1 MIHPKQYCGVPGNS
15 VFEAVAA
22 VRDAIAQAEILQKPL
37 CVLSIDFSAVFDKM
51 SHEYLYMALE
61 AHGLS
66 AFFRQKIRRLYEHAT
81 SVILINGFRSDQIPI
96 RNSVC
101 QGYPLSMILYVLCLN
116 PLIQSLERNL
126 NGIKLG
132 RYQSKTVVTAH
143 ADDVT
148 IFLTSVE
155 DVPKLKDLL
164 FPYDA

>member
-1 MIHPKQYCGVPGNS
+1 
-15 VFEAVAA
+15 
-22 VRDAIAQAEILQKPL
+22 
-37 CVLSIDFSAVFDKM
+37 
-51 SHEYLYMALE
+51 MALE
-61 AHGLS
+61 VHGLI
-66 AFFRQKIRRLYEHAT
+66 ACFRQKIRRLYEHAT
-81 SVILINGFRSDQIPI
+81 SVILINGFRSDQIQI
-96 RNSVC
+96 KSSVR

-116 PLIQSLERNL
+116 SLIQSLERKL

-132 RYQSKTVVTAH
+132 RYQSKTAVIAH